1 MQVTQ
6 ACWLSDRSG
15 TDTYADH
22 VGVAIL
28 ASHFEYMPD
37 GTDTQKT
44 IVLPVATLLGQ
55 WQTIVLHT
63 FFSHLLYS
71 FLISLP
77 LSFLFIG
84 TQTDVQLRAQ
94 TVPRCISCDAQ
105 NVIKT
110 QWKQNNTNEFLS
122 PSYWDM

>member
-22 VGVAIL
+22 VGAAIL

-55 WQTIVLHT
+55 WQTTVLHT
-63 FFSHLLYS
+63 FFLPSHL
-71 FLISLP
+71 
-77 LSFLFIG
+77 
-84 TQTDVQLRAQ
+84 
-94 TVPRCISCDAQ
+94 
-105 NVIKT
+105 
-110 QWKQNNTNEFLS
+110 FLS
-122 PSYWDM
+122 HLPTPLIPFYWYTDRRPAKGPDSAEVHLM